1 MNIEPKEIVI
11 TCSEAEVFE
20 LVVTLKRDIE
30 DTINNHW
37 KNWMENKTEPEFI
50 AYVIEHEGK
59 QFTMFKQLAYCI
71 GKAWMVDEVIDVIK
85 KVYGTL

>member
-37 KNWMENKTEPEFI
+37 KNWREDKTEAEFVE
-50 AYVIEHEGK
+50 YVIKQEGL
-59 QFTMFKQLAYCI
+59 QFVMFQQLAYCI
-71 GKAWMVDEVIDVIK
+71 GKAWMVDEVADVIR
-85 KVYGTL
+85 KVYNTL